1 MEASRLQPH
10 AFVVPAYGRSPH
22 LEQCLRS
29 LADQTRHSSIV
40 VATSSPFEGMRAL
53 VEAHGGTLHVHDRG
67 GSIGRDWNAALAAA
81 NAQWVTLA
89 HQDDVYLPT
98 FVQST
103 LEAVR
108 RHPNASL
115 VFTGY
120 REMSGNGRRPVS
132 LMLRIKR
139 VLLELGFLG
148 RGAIYGKAAKRRAL
162 AFGCPVPCPSV
173 TLPGATPFRF
183 REDLKVNL
191 DWDAWMRIA
200 QQEGAFVYVR
210 QALMLHRLHEGSETE
225 SGIRD
230 GVRAAE
236 DRMMFGRV
244 WPAPIASVL
253 ARLYSLSYSNGT

>member
-1 MEASRLQPH
+1 MHPPVLEPH

-22 LEQCLRS
+22 LEHCLRS
-29 LADQTRHSSIV
+29 LAAQTQRSSIV
-40 VATSSPFEGMRAL
+40 VATSTPFEGMRAL
-53 VEAHGGTLHVHDRG
+53 VEAHGGTLHVHDQG

-103 LEAVR
+103 LDAVR
-108 RHPNASL
+108 RRPDASL

-120 REMSGNGRRPVS
+120 REMSGEARRPVS
-132 LMLRIKR
+132 VMLRVKR

-148 RGAIYGKAAKRRAL
+148 RGAIVAKAAKRRAL

-173 TLPGATPFRF
+173 TLPGQTAFRF

-200 QQEGAFVYVR
+200 QQEGAFVYLR
-210 QALMLHRLHEGSETE
+210 QPLMLHRLHEGSETE
-225 SGIRD
+225 SAIRD
-230 GVRAAE
+230 GVRAGE
-236 DRMMFGRV
+236 DLMMFGRV
-244 WPAPIASVL
+244 WPTPIARAL